1 MKKISLVIAFLF
13 YLVTYSQSLDYNN
26 TYESINVCTAIQGN
40 NFASERAADSA
51 LDDILNVIGAS
62 KRFVLQECSN
72 INNAVALTMNGVR
85 YIMYDP
91 EFMTS
96 LSYGDEWS
104 NKFIL
109 AHEVGHHING
119 HTVDVLAANS
129 SNKVSLSTSRIQELN
144 LMNLLALF

>member
-1 MKKISLVIAFLF
+1 MRNILF
-13 YLVTYSQSLDYNN
+13 TTALLFSFVSYSQSFDYNN
-26 TYESINVCTAIQGN
+26 SYESINVCTAIQGN

-91 EFMTS
+91 EF
-96 LSYGDEWS
+96 
-104 NKFIL
+104 
-109 AHEVGHHING
+109 
-119 HTVDVLAANS
+119 
-129 SNKVSLSTSRIQELN
+129 
-144 LMNLLALF
+144 